1 MLLLLLLLLLVPRCA
16 RLTLQ
21 LRRTGSYA
29 ERRIWLSPQLLP
41 GRPSLH
47 HTRTGGFTLVQQ
59 QPVRKTHFLVF
70 VLVMA
75 LRLF

>member
-1 MLLLLLLLLLVPRCA
+1 MFLLLLLLVPRCA

>member
-47 HTRTGGFTLVQQ
+47 HTGTGGFTLVQQ
-59 QPVRKTHFLVF
+59 PVRRKHFLVF